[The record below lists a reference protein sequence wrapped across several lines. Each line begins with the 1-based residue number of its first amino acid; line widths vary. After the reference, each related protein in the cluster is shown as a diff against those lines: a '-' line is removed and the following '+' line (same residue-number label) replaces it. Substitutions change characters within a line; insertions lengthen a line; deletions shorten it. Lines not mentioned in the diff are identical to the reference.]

1 MNFKKWF
8 SGIIKT
14 LDTKNLKNKNK
25 GVNLLIIFLIGVL
38 MIITVSFFKTPDS
51 NKAQTTNSNNSSSS
65 KSTASN
71 ETQDKSDSSDYEKS
85 VEAKL
90 KDTLEKIDGVG
101 KVDVMISFESGEE
114 QVPAVN
120 INDSKNTTQEKDTS
134 GGTRNTVQDNNGST
148 VVTTNDGDKSKPL
161 ILKTYKPKVSGV
173 CIVAEGAE
181 NEITE
186 LRISKAV
193 MDLFNIT
200 EDKINVYPMKK

>member
-51 NKAQTTNSNNSSSS
+51 NKAQTTNSNNSSS